1 MGKPL
6 LMLVYYNGRAIDE
19 EAIENGVWFDGLAPK
34 SMMIKRGMTL
44 DSLKKKIHLKLR
56 LLENQVMSR
65 IVYRIPQSLSLMK
78 WIVIEMDEDKST
90 VW

>member
-1 MGKPL
+1 MTLVVLDINTVLEMVKPL

-19 EAIENGVWFDGLAPK
+19 EAIENGVRFDGLAPK

-56 LLENQVMSR
+56 LLENQVVSR
-65 IVYRIPQSLSLMK
+65 IVYRIPQSLSSM
-78 WIVIEMDEDKST
+78 
-90 VW
+90 